1 MSNRSSHSSISSVN
15 KKVNTDRW
23 AGLRRMRNRIQGSS
37 IEFDLTAYER
47 LLRDL
52 EEQGSNVRTLR
63 DQEIKRLSR
72 ILVCRASSSGR
83 LDDLL
88 VEAFA
93 LAREVAQRVLGMRPF
108 DVQLVAGIAMNEGR
122 LAEMQTGEGKTLAA
136 VLPAYLNGLQRKG
149 VHVLTFNDY
158 LARRDAEW
166 MGPIYDFL
174 GLSVGCIQQGMSKA
188 ERQQAYLADVTY
200 LTAKEAGFD
209 YLRDSLCLNTDDLV
223 HRELHYAIVDEA
235 DSILIDEARIPLVI
249 AGSTPTPETDPY
261 RLAEVA
267 QGLKLRADFDTDEE
281 GRNVALTEIGIER
294 AQGLL
299 SGADLYA
306 PENVA
311 LLTQLN
317 LALHARA
324 LLQRDVDY
332 IVQNGRV
339 ELVDELT
346 GRVVE
351 DRHWPDGLQTALE
364 AKEGLPL
371 QPQGRILGSIT
382 LQHFLRSYS
391 KLAAMTATAQT
402 AAEELN
408 DFCGLGVVVIPP
420 NRPCIRFDQPDVVF
434 THKEAKTKAL
444 ITEIRAVHATGRPI
458 LVGTSSVEE
467 SEHLANRLQNSGICS
482 QVLNAKTDE
491 LEARIIAQAGAL
503 RAVTISTN
511 MAGRGTDIHLGGE
524 GQDEYETV
532 RSLGGLYVIGT
543 NRHESLRIDHQLRG
557 RAGRQ
562 GDPGSSRFFVSLE
575 DNLMLRYGINE
586 LIPAKLRPQRQDEP
600 IDHPVIR
607 SEIARAQRI
616 VEGQLFE
623 IRKTLRKYSMVVEQQ
638 RQILQTRRL
647 DLLWRRGFS
656 SLLKTHALDRHAS
669 LVSAVGEAALE
680 RAETLVTLFHIDQ
693 QWADHLSEIAR
704 IREGIH
710 LARLNGQDPLDQFH
724 RLGTTAFI
732 EMLRK
737 TDEAI
742 VETLLSVEITER
754 GIDLE
759 KAGLKGPCSTWTYLI
774 NDDPFE
780 ETMKGL
786 IRNIGFASISAGCL
800 PCLLM
805 LAGWAIYQRYFKK
818 TQRRN
823 RL

>member
-1 MSNRSSHSSISSVN
+1 MSNSSNSSIREIT
-15 KKVNTDRW
+15 KKAKLGR
-23 AGLRRMRNRIQGSS
+23 AHLRGILKQLQGSS
-37 IEFDLTAYER
+37 IEFDLSRYEPT
-47 LLRDL
+47 LRAI
-52 EEQGSNVRTLR
+52 EERGSNLRSVR
-63 DQEIKRLSR
+63 DQEIKTLSKV
-72 ILVCRASSSGR
+72 LVLKMQNGAK

-88 VEAFA
+88 VEAYA
-93 LAREVAQRVLGMRPF
+93 LAREAAQRALGMRPF
-108 DVQLVAGIAMNEGR
+108 DVQLVAGIAMNEGK

-174 GLSVGCIQQGMSKA
+174 GLSVGCIQEGMSKA
-188 ERQQAYLADVTY
+188 ARQQAYLADVTY
-200 LTAKEAGFD
+200 VTAKEAGFD

-223 HRELHYAIVDEA
+223 HRTLHYAIVDEA

-261 RLAEVA
+261 RLADLA
-267 QGLKLRADFDTDEE
+267 HDFKLDTDFDTGEE

-299 SGADLYA
+299 GGADLYA

-311 LLTQLN
+311 LLTHLN

-324 LLQRDVDY
+324 LLRRDVDY

-382 LQHFLRSYS
+382 LQHFLRSYP
-391 KLAAMTATAQT
+391 KLAGMTATAQT
-402 AAEELN
+402 AAEELK
-408 DFCGLGVVVIPP
+408 DFYGLGVVVIPP
-420 NRPCIRFDQPDVVF
+420 NRPCIRFDQPDAVF
-434 THKEAKTKAL
+434 THKEAKTNAL
-444 ITEIRAVHATGRPI
+444 VAEITAVHATRRPI

-467 SEHLANRLQNSGICS
+467 SEQLADRLQNSGICC
-482 QVLNAKTDE
+482 QVLNARTDE

-524 GQDEYETV
+524 GQEEYEKV
-532 RSLGGLYVIGT
+532 RALGGLYVIGT
-543 NRHESLRIDHQLRG
+543 NRHESLQIDHQLRG

-575 DNLMLRYGINE
+575 NDLMLRYGINE
-586 LIPAKLRPQRQDEP
+586 LIPAKLRPQKQDEP

-607 SEIARAQRI
+607 GEIARAQRI
-616 VEGQLFE
+616 VEGQHFE

-647 DLLWRRGFS
+647 NWLWRRGSS
-656 SLLKTHALDRHAS
+656 SLLKSHALDRYTS

-724 RLGTTAFI
+724 RLSTAAFI
-732 EMLRK
+732 DMLRK

-742 VETLLSVEITER
+742 IETLLNVEITEH

-780 ETMKGL
+780 ETMKVL
-786 IRNIGFASISAGCL
+786 IRNIGFASVAASCL
-800 PCLLM
+800 PCLVM
-805 LAGWAIYQRYFKK
+805 LAGWAIFQRYF
-818 TQRRN
+818 RRVH
-823 RL
+823 RRDHL